1 MSPDKETY
9 KNHLNDL
16 PRFRAPDRVWERL
29 ETSMFSIDKFLLPVF
44 QPSEKLWNRIEKSYL
59 YKRRTYKWT
68 ALMILLLALIIPGYL
83 VLNYQSTADLPPPE
97 TQIAQPTLSAEASA
111 KAEPTVMLSDSP
123 PASLWRPMEDE
134 AQPTSSTEASAKM
147 EPTLPADASSEIFE
161 RDEVKL
167 SYLPMR
173 KTVLKTGPM
182 VSINYQER
190 DDDCS
195 PFTGS
200 NHEFLWGISYEYQH
214 FLNGDSYLN
223 TEQMYW
229 HSPGLNA
236 RLNLGKL
243 FFESGIGLS
252 LTKDNIH
259 WGYDYLQ
266 NELIN
271 TYEYVD
277 SAHYDPITG
286 ETTHYTT
293 LVEVYDS
300 VPYSKSNTIS
310 NKYYYLKIPL
320 LMGVEL
326 YKRRNFGSSLNGGI
340 IYNFLLGKNET
351 EISYYEPDSRV
362 TSVDYRETTRLEHS
376 FNLSLHLNFE
386 WQINQKLNC
395 YVYPSFNYYLNHLYD
410 GKEGA
415 RPLSIGF
422 GAGIFIK

>member
-16 PRFRAPDRVWERL
+16 PRFQAPDRVWERL
-29 ETSMFSIDKFLLPVF
+29 EASMFSIDKSLLPVF

-68 ALMILLLALIIPGYL
+68 AFMLLLLALIIPGYL
-83 VLNYQSTADLPPPE
+83 LFNTQDTIDFEQPST
-97 TQIAQPTLSAEASA
+97 IH
-111 KAEPTVMLSDSP
+111 KPTVMLSDSP
-123 PASLWRPMEDE
+123 SASLWRPMEDE
-134 AQPTSSTEASAKM
+134 AQPTLSAKAPAKT
-147 EPTLPADASSEIFE
+147 EPPLPADASSEIFE

-167 SYLPMR
+167 SYLSMK

-195 PFTGS
+195 PFAGS

-252 LTKDNIH
+252 LSKDNIH

-286 ETTHYTT
+286 VTTHYTT

-300 VPYSKSNTIS
+300 VPHSKSNTIS

-320 LMGVEL
+320 LMGAKL
-326 YKRRNFGSSLNGGI
+326 YKRRNFSSSLSGGI

-351 EISYYEPDSRV
+351 EISYYEPDSKV

-410 GKEGA
+410 GKEGTQ
-415 RPLSIGF
+415 PLSIGF

>member
-1 MSPDKETY
+1 
-9 KNHLNDL
+9 
-16 PRFRAPDRVWERL
+16 
-29 ETSMFSIDKFLLPVF
+29 
-44 QPSEKLWNRIEKSYL
+44 
-59 YKRRTYKWT
+59 
-68 ALMILLLALIIPGYL
+68 
-83 VLNYQSTADLPPPE
+83 
-97 TQIAQPTLSAEASA
+97 
-111 KAEPTVMLSDSP
+111 
-123 PASLWRPMEDE
+123 
-134 AQPTSSTEASAKM
+134 M
-147 EPTLPADASSEIFE
+147 EPTLPADASKAVYERKEI
-161 RDEVKL
+161 VL

-173 KTVLKTGPM
+173 KSGVKVDQM
-182 VSINYQER
+182 VSINYQNK

-195 PFTGS
+195 PFGGN

-236 RLNLGKL
+236 RLNLGKI

-266 NELIN
+266 NVLIN

-326 YKRRNFGSSLNGGI
+326 YKRRNFSSSLSGGI

-351 EISYYEPDSRV
+351 EISYYEPDSKV